1 MKNNDFITDDCVI
14 QDDVYSGIK
23 DIIKCKICSK
33 ILKEPMLCREC
44 QSVYCKACI
53 DNIDNKH
60 KICPKCENPEYVPSI
75 DKSAILSML
84 KFLCKNCKKEI
95 KYNDVESHLNKGCKK
110 NLTENKLIEQI
121 YKKKELK
128 KLTPDEIEEVRNKG
142 HKINHLS
149 SKNNIFIYIY
159 FF

>member
-1 MKNNDFITDDCVI
+1 MKNDFITDDCII

-23 DIIKCKICSK
+23 DIIKCKLCSK
-33 ILKEPMLCREC
+33 ILKEPMICREC
-44 QSVYCKACI
+44 QNVYCKTCI
-53 DNIDNKH
+53 DKSANKK
-60 KICPKCENPEYVPSI
+60 KICPNCQNPDYVPSI
-75 DKSAILSML
+75 DKKTVLSML
-84 KFLCKNCKKEI
+84 KFRCKNCKNEI
-95 KYNDVESHLNKGCKK
+95 KYNDVESHLNTGCKK
-110 NLTENKLIEQI
+110 NVTENKLIEQI